1 MTLSSSSTSNDS
13 YILQSCSDYSGKSIN
28 SFAFSKTNGL
38 EWKQLI
44 TSIAS
49 PINDN
54 CKSNENKIN
63 KTSQEEDLT
72 LQRKRILIN
81 GIFSYD
87 FHPNLARFVFTM
99 KNTLYWFDDVEM
111 TEDCCNLNCDYKNY
125 LDNQD
130 NLNVPLR
137 LGRNSSPYIPNIL
150 ITNEHCK
157 LNATICP
164 HQPDLV
170 AYNADNDLWVC
181 DLITGCELRLTN
193 TDYKNT
199 AVMAARA
206 SFVMQE
212 EFSRFNAFWWR
223 PKCLIIFGNFQF

>member
-13 YILQSCSDYSGKSIN
+13 YILQSSGDYLGKSIN
-28 SFAFSKTNGL
+28 SFAFSKTSGL

-44 TSIAS
+44 TNITGSVNENS
-49 PINDN
+49 
-54 CKSNENKIN
+54 KSNETKIN

-87 FHPNLARFVFTM
+87 FHPNQARFVFTM

-111 TEDCCNLNCDYKNY
+111 TEDYSLNCDYKDY
-125 LDNQD
+125 LDQD
-130 NLNVPLR
+130 NLNLSLR
-137 LGRNSSPYIPNIL
+137 LGKNSSPYVPNI
-150 ITNEHCK
+150 ITTNEYCK

-164 HQPDLV
+164 NMPDLV
-170 AYNADNDLWVC
+170 AYSADNDLWVC

-199 AVMAARA
+199 AIMAARA

-212 EFSRFNAFWWR
+212 EFSRFSAFWWR
-223 PKCLIIFGNFQF
+223 PKCLHLFCFVIN